1 MCGVCPIRRMGY
13 MTTASVR
20 TVRRNNDVAPLP
32 EVAARVGV
40 LAGCLALSAGSWW
53 AFSQAI
59 LRIIS

>member
-1 MCGVCPIRRMGY
+1 

-20 TVRRNNDVAPLP
+20 FVRRNNDVAPLP

-40 LAGCLALSAGSWW
+40 LAGCLAVSAGSWW
-53 AFSQAI
+53 AFSQVI